1 VTEPATAPEPTR
13 GRPDSRLAAALA
25 ALGAVAVGAA
35 IQVREGYGAPAAF
48 VWLTVAVVAVLLAV
62 VLPTHRAVE
71 VVLRPVLPALLVVA
85 LVWQLHA
92 LVHTLPARPFL
103 LLPDWQPTMLV
114 AAVGA
119 TVAALLVAVARG
131 VVLRSVG
138 VVALLAIH
146 LALGVWTIGLQP
158 APAPPIDVF
167 IFQRDGVAALLAGVN
182 PYSITFPNPYLNGVY
197 YGPGMVANGR
207 LLFGFVYP
215 PLSVF
220 LSTAGEWVGG
230 DVRYAQLGAMT
241 LSGLCMATTRRG
253 PVGGLAAALYL
264 FTPRNLFV
272 LEQSWTEPF
281 VVLCLAVAVWC
292 AARHPRLAPYALGLF
307 LAVKQYAVLALPLAL
322 LLARPPMTLSGLRS
336 VVVRAAAAAAAVT
349 LPLALL
355 DVPGFV
361 RAVVTLQFAQP
372 FRPEA
377 LSYLGLLAGPVAPGA
392 PPPPPPFGT
401 GVAFAV
407 AAAVG
412 GLALWRVARTPAGF
426 ALGVA
431 ALFLAFFVLNK
442 QAFANYY
449 FFVIGALC
457 VAVAAADPVERPW
470 TAGRRA
476 QRARGDGDRR
486 DPGPAD
492 PEPANAERADAERAD
507 PEPAS
512 AAPADGEPADREPEK
527 A

>member
-1 VTEPATAPEPTR
+1 VTEPARVEPPPVPAAPAPESAGTR
-13 GRPDSRLAAALA
+13 RDSRLTAALA

-48 VWLTVAVVAVLLAV
+48 VWLTVGVVAVLLAV

-71 VVLRPVLPALLVVA
+71 AVLRPVLPAVLVAA
-85 LVWQLHA
+85 LVWQLSA

-103 LLPDWQPTMLV
+103 LVTGWQPTLLT
-114 AAVGA
+114 AAVGVTA
-119 TVAALLVAVARG
+119 AALLVAVARG
-131 VVLRSVG
+131 VLLRAVG
-138 VVALLAIH
+138 VAGVLAIH
-146 LALGVWTIGLQP
+146 LALGIWTIGLQP

-207 LLFGFVYP
+207 LVFGFVYP

-220 LSTAGEWVGG
+220 LSTAGEWAGG

-241 LSGLCMATTRRG
+241 LAGLCMATARG
-253 PVGGLAAALYL
+253 GRVGGLAAALYL

-281 VVLCLAVAVWC
+281 VVLFLAVTVWC
-292 AARHPRLAPYALGLF
+292 AARHPRSAPYALGLF

-322 LLARPPMTLSGLRS
+322 LLARPPMSLRGMRS
-336 VVVRAAAAAAAVT
+336 VVVRAVGTAAVVT

-377 LSYLGLLAGPVAPGA
+377 LSYLGLLAGPVVPGA
-392 PPPPPPFGT
+392 PLPPPPFGA

-412 GLALWRVARTPAGF
+412 GLALWRAARTPAGF
-426 ALGVA
+426 ALGVS

-457 VAVAAADPVERPW
+457 VAVAAADPADPPW
-470 TAGRRA
+470 AAGRRA
-476 QRARGDGDRR
+476 GRTEAGTAG
-486 DPGPAD
+486 
-492 PEPANAERADAERAD
+492 
-507 PEPAS
+507 
-512 AAPADGEPADREPEK
+512 
-527 A
+527 